1 VDAIQEFSSAQ
12 ELSEYFYELQGKIKP
27 NVTIEVGAYDAAFSR
42 SIVANYPEIVSWAF
56 EANRYNYKNYSL
68 EALADGVK
76 YVYSA
81 ISSEVGEIPFYYQNE
96 APNTVGNNS
105 ILERLKT
112 SQYKEIVP
120 ATTLDTFFIESGL
133 LNKDDSV
140 SLWIDVEGASREVL
154 MKSELILKQTKSIL
168 IEVEHDEVWSSQWKS
183 QDVVEFLTSRGFTL
197 TGRDKEYY
205 PLQENF
211 LFIKD
216 IV

>member
-1 VDAIQEFSSAQ
+1 MNSVREFSSAQ
-12 ELSEYFYELQGKIKP
+12 ELSKYFYELQGRIKP
-27 NVTIEVGAYDAAFSR
+27 NVIIEVGAYDATFSK
-42 SIVANYPEIVSWAF
+42 SIVANYPDIVSWAF
-56 EANRYNYKNYSL
+56 EANRHNYQTYSL

-81 ISSEVGEIPFYYQNE
+81 VSSEVGEVPFYYQNE
-96 APNTVGNNS
+96 MPSTVGNNS
-105 ILERLKT
+105 ILLRLD
-112 SQYKEIVP
+112 SLQYGEIVP
-120 ATTLDTFFIESGL
+120 ATTLDDFFIESGL